1 MLPSDLIG
9 GYKDIDIK
17 KRGSMYALSLLER
30 WLGRNCSAMHLGRRR
45 ALVKVLGA
53 LLRGG
58 KAMLTDIGRHV
69 GAGSYEKHGIKCA
82 DRLLGNR
89 LLHAGRLD
97 VYRAVA
103 QWLLSQTPR
112 PWIIVDWSDVEV
124 GRRHR
129 FLMLKAAVP
138 VGGRALTI
146 YEEVHP
152 LKRFNNPKTHRRF
165 LENLHAVLPSHC
177 CPIVIT
183 DAGFRGPWFEAV
195 SALGWDWIGRVRN
208 RVNYQLSDDGK
219 WHPLKSLYARARHI
233 PTYLGQGWLSSK
245 QPYACQLH
253 LVQGFK
259 RGPGRP
265 RKALRVK
272 PNQRKTR
279 TRARE
284 PWVLATSLSAQ
295 HWSAKRVVGAYQK
308 RMQIEETFRDLKSHR
323 WGYSLQYA
331 RSNSAQRLENLL
343 LLTTLA
349 TLSTWL
355 VGLAAKSAD
364 LVKHFQ
370 ANTEK
375 RWTVLSLFFVGRRIL
390 KSTTHWL
397 SPQAIR
403 EAMKALPEVVSVHS
417 QYA

>member
-9 GYKDIDIK
+9 GYEDIDIK
-17 KRGSMYALSLLER
+17 QGVSMYTLSLLER
-30 WLGRNCSAMHLGRRR
+30 WLGRNCQSMHEGRRR
-45 ALVKVLGA
+45 AVVKVVGGLV
-53 LLRGG
+53 RGG
-58 KAMLTDIGRHV
+58 KAVLTEIGRHV
-69 GAGSYEKHGIKCA
+69 AAGGYEKHGIKCA
-82 DRLLGNR
+82 DRLIGNR
-89 LLHAGRLD
+89 LLHDGRLE
-97 VYRAVA
+97 VYRALA

-112 PWIIVDWSDVEV
+112 PWLIVDWSDVEL

-129 FLMLKAAVP
+129 HLMLKAVVP
-138 VGGRALTI
+138 VGGRGLTI

-152 LKRFNNPKTHRRF
+152 LKRFNNPKTHRKF
-165 LENLHAVLPSHC
+165 LDRLYAVLPAHC

-195 SALGWDWIGRVRN
+195 SALGWDWIGRVRHQ
-208 RVNYQLSDDGK
+208 VNYQLSGDER
-219 WHPLKSLYARARHI
+219 WQPLRSLYRRATRT
-233 PTYLGQGWLSSK
+233 PTPIGQVWLCSK
-245 QPYACQLH
+245 QPYACQMH
-253 LVQGFK
+253 LYQGFK

-265 RKALRVK
+265 RKASQVK

-284 PWVLATSLSAQ
+284 PWVLATSLSAR

-331 RSNSAQRLENLL
+331 YSRSTKRLENLL

-349 TLSTWL
+349 TLTTWL

-375 RWTVLSLFFVGRRIL
+375 RKTILSLFFVGRRVL
-390 KSTTHWL
+390 KRLSHWL
-397 SPQAIR
+397 PPPAIHD
-403 EAMKALPEVVSVHS
+403 AMMALPQIVSTNSH
-417 QYA
+417 YA

>member
-1 MLPSDLIG
+1 
-9 GYKDIDIK
+9 
-17 KRGSMYALSLLER
+17 MYALSLLER
-30 WLGRNCSAMHLGRRR
+30 WLGRNCNSMHEGRRR
-45 ALVKVLGA
+45 AVVRVVGG

-58 KAMLTDIGRHV
+58 KAVLTEIGRHI
-69 GAGSYEKHGIKCA
+69 GTGSYEKHGIKCA
-82 DRLLGNR
+82 DRLLGNG
-89 LLHAGRLD
+89 LLHGGRLE
-97 VYRAVA
+97 VYRALA

-112 PWIIVDWSDVEV
+112 PWLIVDWSDVEL
-124 GRRHR
+124 GRRERH
-129 FLMLKAAVP
+129 LMLKAAVP

-152 LKRFNNPKTHRRF
+152 LKRFNNPKVHRRF
-165 LENLHAVLPSHC
+165 LERLHAVLPCHC

-208 RVNYQLSDDGK
+208 RVNYRLSEDET
-219 WHPLKSLYARARHI
+219 WQPLRSLYAQATRT
-233 PTYLGQGWLSSK
+233 PTTLGHGWLSSK
-245 QPYACQLH
+245 QTYASQLH
-253 LVQGFK
+253 LYQSFT

-265 RKALRVK
+265 RKPSRIK
-272 PNQRKTR
+272 PNQRKKR
-279 TRARE
+279 VRARE
-284 PWVLATSLSAQ
+284 PWVLATSLSARQ
-295 HWSAKRVVGAYQK
+295 WSARRVVGAYQK

-331 RSNSAQRLENLL
+331 HSRSTERLENLL

-349 TLSTWL
+349 TLATWL

-390 KSTTHWL
+390 KSTSHWL

-403 EAMKALPEVVSVHS
+403 DATKALPQLISANS
-417 QYA
+417 CYA

>member
-1 MLPSDLIG
+1 MV
-9 GYKDIDIK
+9 
-17 KRGSMYALSLLER
+17 ALSLFER
-30 WLGRNCSAMHLGRRR
+30 WLGRNCHSMHAARRQ

-69 GAGSYEKHGIKCA
+69 SAGGYEKHGIKCV

-89 LLHAGRLD
+89 LLHAERLD
-97 VYRAVA
+97 VYRALA
-103 QWLLSQTPR
+103 HWLLKQTPQ
-112 PWIIVDWSDVEV
+112 PWLIVDWSDVEL
-124 GRRHR
+124 GRRPRH
-129 FLMLKAAVP
+129 LMLKAAVP
-138 VGGRALTI
+138 VGGRALTV

-152 LKRFNNPKTHRRF
+152 LKRFNNPKVHRRF
-165 LENLHAVLPSHC
+165 LARLHALLPAHC

-208 RVNYQLSDDGK
+208 RVNYQLSGDET
-219 WHPLKSLYARARHI
+219 WRPLRSLYARATRT
-233 PTYLGQGWLSSK
+233 PTYVGQGWLSST
-245 QPYACQLH
+245 QSYPCQLH
-253 LVQGFK
+253 LYQDFK

-265 RKALRVK
+265 RKASRAK
-272 PNQRKTR
+272 PNQRKKR
-279 TRARE
+279 LRARD
-284 PWVLATSLSAQ
+284 PWVLATSLSTR
-295 HWSAKRVVGAYQK
+295 HWSAKRVVKAYRT

-331 RSNSAQRLENLL
+331 HSRSTQRLENLL
-343 LLTTLA
+343 LVTTLA

-375 RWTVLSLFFVGRRIL
+375 RWTVLSVFFVGRRIL
-390 KSTTHWL
+390 KSTVQWL
-397 SPQAIR
+397 SRQAIYDAGR
-403 EAMKALPEVVSVHS
+403 ALPQIISTHS
-417 QYA
+417 SYG

>member
-1 MLPSDLIG
+1 MV
-9 GYKDIDIK
+9 
-17 KRGSMYALSLLER
+17 ALSLLER
-30 WLGRNCSAMHLGRRR
+30 WLGRNCTSMHAGRRQ
-45 ALVKVLGA
+45 AVVKVLGA

-69 GAGSYEKHGIKCA
+69 AAGGYEKHGIKCA
-82 DRLLGNR
+82 DRLIGNR

-97 VYRAVA
+97 VYRALA
-103 QWLLSQTPR
+103 HWLLSQTLR
-112 PWIIVDWSDVEV
+112 PWVIVDWSDVEL

-129 FLMLKAAVP
+129 HLMLKAAVP

-152 LKRFNNPKTHRRF
+152 LKRFNNPKIHRRF
-165 LENLHAVLPSHC
+165 LDRLQAVLPSHC

-208 RVNYQLSDDGK
+208 RVNYQLSGEQR
-219 WHPLKSLYARARHI
+219 WRPLRSLYARATRT
-233 PTYLGQGWLSSK
+233 PTSVGQGWLSSK
-245 QPYACQLH
+245 QSYACQLH
-253 LVQGFK
+253 LYQGFK

-265 RKALRVK
+265 RQASRVK
-272 PNQRKTR
+272 PNQRKKR

-284 PWVLATSLSAQ
+284 PWVLATSLSTR
-295 HWSAKRVVGAYQK
+295 HWSAKRVVRAYQK

-331 RSNSAQRLENLL
+331 YSRSTQRLETLL

-375 RWTVLSLFFVGRRIL
+375 RRTVLSLFFVGRRIL
-390 KSTTHWL
+390 KSACHWL
-397 SPQAIR
+397 SPQAIHD
-403 EAMKALPEVVSVHS
+403 AMTALPQIISANS
-417 QYA
+417 R